1 MIVNIFSGP
10 DFKYNILERERERER
25 ERGKGIRGFW
35 MRLGGK

>member
-25 ERGKGIRGFW
+25 EGRG
-35 MRLGGK
+35 LGDFG

>member
-25 ERGKGIRGFW
+25 GKGIRGFW